1 MNADSGVG
9 GSGSIFKRNPFQR
22 WTRSF
27 RQRFGGSP
35 REERISNTQRPDGGV
50 GIREQQVVP
59 GTLLTHDN
67 WFPSTVV
74 SDNQRNGWE
83 EEVEATEQFDNSN
96 ESLLGVRQTEDQE
109 DGQGN
114 QEALIGDETRD
125 ILSYNNLLEQARAII
140 DIPIPIESEANRDQR
155 TDLELELETTS
166 GEGDRQWFFQT
177 YGKKR
182 ITEVPRDEIIFELQ
196 YLRKSNRR
204 ETLTDREVEY
214 ALRAL
219 LLTEPTIV
227 TPVELFKHCNLLTD
241 YDYSDSEYESATTS
255 VSEEGEI
262 ERILENPT
270 VCEPSDHSLAAA
282 VNIVST
288 QVLPDLNSI
297 TVAQPSVGTN
307 PLADCTKL
315 TDNTRSV
322 HLTCK
327 PISHLPIL
335 TSPSAASTAQSK
347 PNFIAA
353 TIPQVGYS
361 QPTMNFGTSP
371 LTSTPFNKPSVQSR
385 RVSFNPGTTSTQIT
399 NPQGARPKTQL
410 VAVKPDISISMYA
423 KELSRLLA
431 SGMDYDKA
439 SNAAD
444 SIVRQVMANTTTSP
458 SSYLASNIPSTVH
471 GSTPPIVPGSLGLT
485 ANTRTQSIPQS
496 PAYNSQ
502 IKHYIPGLPSAAPQK
517 TNLTFPINQSNSFDK
532 KQKLQQSQAMTLFSN
547 VGIYIDRERS
557 GRFDDWMAHLESV
570 LVLGDFEESRK
581 VVLLRSKLYGEA
593 ADEFDNFKLENPIRA
608 QSYTSIK
615 ERLHKLFHSTETRS
629 KQSVEFHNMQREPEE
644 NMRRYANRIRKAFSL
659 AYPLTSILDKA
670 TSHSREQIMMDRF
683 LEGLSFDV
691 QTRLKYKEFGSFEKL
706 IEKAEMTAMAVEEA
720 QVRNRLNAFQSRNE
734 EPNRDLDKIADA
746 LERLNTKVESNTFK
760 NDLEKRI
767 EKMQAQLSAQKSIS
781 FSQKIPQVY
790 IPPERTGNL
799 YYCDFHNSWGTHK
812 AGNCKTRENQVNLT
826 CHRCKANGH
835 IATFCPQ
842 IRNSKPPPPP
852 GYDGNGIRQPC
863 PEQKE
868 N

>member
-1 MNADSGVG
+1 
-9 GSGSIFKRNPFQR
+9 
-22 WTRSF
+22 
-27 RQRFGGSP
+27 
-35 REERISNTQRPDGGV
+35 
-50 GIREQQVVP
+50 
-59 GTLLTHDN
+59 
-67 WFPSTVV
+67 
-74 SDNQRNGWE
+74 
-83 EEVEATEQFDNSN
+83 
-96 ESLLGVRQTEDQE
+96 
-109 DGQGN
+109 
-114 QEALIGDETRD
+114 
-125 ILSYNNLLEQARAII
+125 
-140 DIPIPIESEANRDQR
+140 
-155 TDLELELETTS
+155 
-166 GEGDRQWFFQT
+166 
-177 YGKKR
+177 
-182 ITEVPRDEIIFELQ
+182 
-196 YLRKSNRR
+196 
-204 ETLTDREVEY
+204 
-214 ALRAL
+214 
-219 LLTEPTIV
+219 
-227 TPVELFKHCNLLTD
+227 
-241 YDYSDSEYESATTS
+241 
-255 VSEEGEI
+255 
-262 ERILENPT
+262 
-270 VCEPSDHSLAAA
+270 
-282 VNIVST
+282 
-288 QVLPDLNSI
+288 
-297 TVAQPSVGTN
+297 
-307 PLADCTKL
+307 
-315 TDNTRSV
+315 
-322 HLTCK
+322 
-327 PISHLPIL
+327 
-335 TSPSAASTAQSK
+335 
-347 PNFIAA
+347 
-353 TIPQVGYS
+353 
-361 QPTMNFGTSP
+361 
-371 LTSTPFNKPSVQSR
+371 
-385 RVSFNPGTTSTQIT
+385 
-399 NPQGARPKTQL
+399 
-410 VAVKPDISISMYA
+410 MYA

-444 SIVRQVMANTTTSP
+444 SIVRQVMANTTTN
-458 SSYLASNIPSTVH
+458 SSTYLASNIPSTVH
-471 GSTPPIVPGSLGLT
+471 GYTPPIVPGSLGLT

-502 IKHYIPGLPSAAPQK
+502 IKHHMPGLPSTAPLK